1 VAGLT
6 GLLGPILTPFVSGLR
21 IPIYN
26 QPQLFEVLPLEG
38 PIDPAVHVTIDAIA
52 ASVETS
58 DEDELVLTADIS
70 PA

>member
-1 VAGLT
+1 
-6 GLLGPILTPFVSGLR
+6 
-21 IPIYN
+21 
-26 QPQLFEVLPLEG
+26 VLPLEG

-52 ASVETS
+52 ASVQSS